1 MIAALERKNKRL
13 AKTRAI
19 MLEHDPEKHALG
31 LDPRVGA
38 GFPKRWFSEKDHAQS
53 KCWSDN

>member
-38 GFPKRWFSEKDHAQS
+38 RFRKIMLNQNAGATIDSI
-53 KCWSDN
+53 